1 MIQMIITNK
10 LEQQFAV
17 KAVTTTVQMC
27 KVSLSDLTAPSPV
40 KVSGAILKAAT
51 F

>member
-1 MIQMIITNK
+1 MIQMINTNK

-17 KAVTTTVQMC
+17 KAVPATVQMC
-27 KVSLSDLTAPSPV
+27 AVSLSDLTAPSPH
-40 KVSGAILKAAT
+40 KVSGAAQETAT